1 MINGLCQWKFWINCI
16 LSLNAD
22 PWKMFDFFWQS
33 CNMARVMAA
42 DNNRDSLQEIYKDLR
57 ERIDL
62 LLKEIRETL
71 DIDDAYILSLDQD
84 DRPNKEIA
92 KALSMIGSLRKVN
105 LKERM
110 PESFGKLIEGIP
122 VVGNIESF
130 SPEEQKVLRECE
142 VSFLGFMPLTKRE
155 SGYTE
160 CLVCTSRR
168 KRDWGM
174 EGLSLFMEYGIK
186 VKRLIGQLKTI
197 AQVERDQFLLDN
209 TNDIIL
215 AYDNEGIVTYVS
227 SAFERLT
234 PFHASDLVGHSMF
247 EFLRPE
253 DHAKARE
260 RLRLLQLG
268 VSMPHEYRIGERW
281 YRFNCHPIIENGR
294 LKETVSI
301 MSDITELKETEHTIR
316 ESEEKYRVLAE
327 NIRDMVS
334 VWNMDLKPVY
344 INPAVQE
351 LLGYTPKDVIETFQD
366 ISPLEI
372 LAPRSAKVLMDVI
385 DKRMSTD
392 PGPGVPE
399 RQDPVEL
406 ELVRKDG
413 TTVWTETR
421 FSFLRNE
428 LGERTG
434 IVAVTRN
441 IDKRL
446 RVFTDPDFILEQ
458 ARMFLYGNRF
468 MIWTTGMDL
477 IFTYVSPSVKNILE
491 YSQKEYM
498 GMEAGKTMDAVS
510 LTRLS
515 SAFEE
520 GLLYARK
527 KTVDWHTIVEAK
539 YRTKTKRSR
548 KAKIIL
554 SLIRE
559 GYGGKASGFL
569 GISCFHL

>member
-1 MINGLCQWKFWINCI
+1 
-16 LSLNAD
+16 
-22 PWKMFDFFWQS
+22 MFDFFWQS

-71 DIDDAYILSLDQD
+71 DIDDAYILSLEQN

-234 PFHASDLVGHSMF
+234 PFHASDLVGHSIF

-301 MSDITELKETEHTIR
+301 MSDITELKETEHTLR

-334 VWNMDLKPVY
+334 VWSMDLKPVY
-344 INPAVQE
+344 INPAVEE

-468 MIWTTGMDL
+468 MIWTTDIDL

-515 SAFEE
+515 AAFEE

-527 KTVDWHTIVEAK
+527 KTVDWHTIVETK

>member
-1 MINGLCQWKFWINCI
+1 
-16 LSLNAD
+16 
-22 PWKMFDFFWQS
+22 
-33 CNMARVMAA
+33 MARVMAA

>member
-1 MINGLCQWKFWINCI
+1 
-16 LSLNAD
+16 
-22 PWKMFDFFWQS
+22 MFDFFWQS

>member
-1 MINGLCQWKFWINCI
+1 
-16 LSLNAD
+16 
-22 PWKMFDFFWQS
+22 MFDFFWQS

-160 CLVCTSRR
+160 CLVCTNRR

-527 KTVDWHTIVEAK
+527 KTVDWHAIVEAK

>member
-1 MINGLCQWKFWINCI
+1 
-16 LSLNAD
+16 
-22 PWKMFDFFWQS
+22 MFDFFWQS
-33 CNMARVMAA
+33 CNMARVMAT

-71 DIDDAYILSLDQD
+71 DTDDAYILRLDQD

-174 EGLSLFMEYGIK
+174 EGLSLFIEYGIK

-227 SAFERLT
+227 NAFERLT

-260 RLRLLQLG
+260 RLSLLQLG

-301 MSDITELKETEHTIR
+301 MSDITELKETEHTLR

-334 VWNMDLKPVY
+334 VWSMDLKPVY
-344 INPAVQE
+344 INPAVEE

-468 MIWTTGMDL
+468 MIWTTDIDL

-515 SAFEE
+515 AAFEE

-539 YRTKTKRSR
+539 YKTKTKRSR

-569 GISCFHL
+569 GISCFQL